1 MRPYDSALEHLD
13 DVAGWVAQVFDR
25 AQAAEGERRELDAA
39 LAERVLRIE
48 ARLEASRAAGRRL
61 PWDRLRGALGLTPS
75 EQSALLTLSA
85 IELVPGLRARMRA
98 WAGDAARG
106 WPDVA
111 LLAELVYVTPV
122 GRAQMLDELSADGAL
137 RRLRLIDVVGS
148 ARQVEDAP
156 LLLRPLRVAPR
167 VLEVMRGAWRVDREI
182 DAFAEVMP
190 PTDGADLLLPE
201 RLRAEVAGLL
211 LGGAG
216 PVIALCGREGSGRT
230 ALFASLAPRG
240 VLRVRLAELPLEPR
254 DLERA
259 VLAALREASLFGLLP
274 VLDAIDRLASDDGL
288 RARSLDRALAGFPG
302 ALAATAPPG
311 DRPPIALPR
320 GLVLV
325 DVPLPPEPVRASLW
339 RRALGGASAEVCAHA
354 AARYPITGGVIARSA
369 ATAVAR
375 ARSRGA
381 MITAADVHAGVR
393 SSLDSKLGALGVRIE
408 VTQRWDDL
416 VLPDETGDEIRELI
430 ARVKHRK
437 RVHDEWGFADKVGRG
452 LGLSALFFGPPGTG
466 KTMVAGLIGDALG
479 LDVYQIDLSRI
490 VSKWIGET
498 EKNLGQVF
506 DAAEA
511 GHAILLFDEA
521 DSLFAKRT
529 EVKSSVDRYAN
540 LEVNY
545 LLQRMESFQG
555 ISILTTNLDASI
567 DEAFR
572 RRLSARVQFPLPEPD
587 ERLRLWRALVP
598 ARAALDADVD
608 FEDLAARYA
617 MSGGYIRNAVLRAAF
632 LAADAGTPIT
642 MRLLVRAATLEYAA
656 MGKVMHTGLAR

>member
-25 AQAAEGERRELDAA
+25 AQAAEAERRELDAE
-39 LAERVLRIE
+39 LAGRVEQIE
-48 ARLEASRAAGRRL
+48 ARLLAGLAAGQPL
-61 PWDRLRGALGLTPS
+61 PWDRLRGALGLSPS
-75 EQSALLTLSA
+75 EQSALLVLVA
-85 IELVPGLRARMRA
+85 IEVVPAIRARMRA
-98 WAGDAARG
+98 WAGDAARV

-111 LLAELVYVTPV
+111 LLAELVYVTPAA
-122 GRAQMLDELSADGAL
+122 RARMLDELSGDGAL

-167 VLEVMRGAWRVDREI
+167 VLEAVHGAWRLDREI
-182 DAFAEVMP
+182 GPFAQVMP
-190 PTDGADLLLPE
+190 PRDGADLLLPE
-201 RLRAEVAGLL
+201 GLRAEVAGLL
-211 LGGAG
+211 RAGAG
-216 PVIALCGREGSGRT
+216 PVIALCGREGSGHT
-230 ALFASLAPRG
+230 SLLASAAPEG
-240 VLRVRLAELPLEPR
+240 VLRIRAAELPPEPR
-254 DLERA
+254 ELERA
-259 VLAALREASLFGLLP
+259 VLAALREARLFGLLP
-274 VLDAIDRLASDDGL
+274 VLDGIDALAGDDDL
-288 RARSLDRALAGFPG
+288 RARALDRALAGFPG
-302 ALAATAPPG
+302 AIAATAPPG
-311 DRPPIALPR
+311 ERPPIALSR
-320 GLVLV
+320 GMVLAP
-325 DVPLPPEPVRASLW
+325 VPLPPEPARATLW
-339 RRALGGASAEVCAHA
+339 QRALGDASAELCARA

-369 ATAVAR
+369 AAAAAR
-375 ARSRGA
+375 ARGRGA
-381 MITAADVHAGVR
+381 AITDDDVHAGVR
-393 SSLDSKLGALGVRIE
+393 GSLDSKLGTLGVRVE
-408 VTQRWDDL
+408 VTQRWDNL
-416 VLPDETGDEIRELI
+416 VVPDETGDEIRELI

-466 KTMVAGLIGDALG
+466 KTMVAGLIGRALG
-479 LDVYQIDLSRI
+479 LDLYQIDLSRV

-521 DSLFAKRT
+521 DALFAKRT

-545 LLQRMESFQG
+545 LLQRMEAFQG
-555 ISILTTNLDASI
+555 ISILTTNLEASI

-572 RRLSARVQFPLPEPD
+572 RRLSARVQFPLPELE

-598 ARAALDADVD
+598 ARAALAADVD
-608 FEDLAARYA
+608 FETLAERYA

-656 MGKVMHTGLAR
+656 MGKVMHASLG